1 MYCTIAD
8 FSFEK
13 TILATLALVAI
24 HASAQILNLA
34 RDINVDRINK
44 PWRPLV
50 TKEIRKQHAYIFDGI
65 TIALAFTTAYLVT
78 PFFFAMM
85 FVLAFFAWGFTLFPV
100 RKNAFTHTVWMAITR
115 GYLPAYMVTLSLPIA
130 ALQFLWVLAFN
141 PSKDY
146 GDVVGDSIHGIK
158 TIANQYG
165 EGGLKMWMRL
175 MGITFYA
182 TLISLI
188 ALGML
193 PERCLTLFMVAPIAY
208 TIPEVLKERPA
219 FSDNNLGYDLFWWG
233 LSLNAVLLAI
243 SL

>member
-1 MYCTIAD
+1 ML
-8 FSFEK
+8 K
-13 TILATLALVAI
+13 
-24 HASAQILNLA
+24 
-34 RDINVDRINK
+34 DIEIDKINK
-44 PWRPLV
+44 PHRVL
-50 TKEIRKQHAYIFDGI
+50 IRGLIKKQHAYIFDGI
-65 TIALAFTTAYLVT
+65 TIALAFATAYFVT
-78 PFFFAMM
+78 PFFLAMM
-85 FVLAFFAWGFTLFPV
+85 FVLAFFAWGFTLLPV
-100 RKNAFTHTVWMAITR
+100 RKNAFTHAVWMATTR

-243 SL
+243 FL